1 MLPKKRQRE
10 RSGIERA
17 PKRDWPKHRAF
28 VRRHQCCAPGCEDGP
43 IECAH
48 VRLGGNAGTG
58 IKPPD
63 WQTVSLCQFHHRQ
76 QHAIGHIEFDA
87 RYAIDSLKLAREF
100 ALASTD
106 AGMREA
112 MRAEGLL

>member
-17 PKRDWPKHRAF
+17 VKRDWPKHRAF
-28 VRRHQCCAPGCEDGP
+28 VRRHMCCVPGCEQGP

-48 VRLGGNAGTG
+48 VRRGGLGGTA
-58 IKPPD
+58 IKPAD
-63 WQTVSLCQFHHRQ
+63 WSAIALCAEHHRH
-76 QHAIGHIEFDA
+76 QHQIGHVAFDL
-87 RYAIDSLKLAREF
+87 RYAVDSVSLAREF
-100 ALASTD
+100 ALKSTD
-106 AGMREA
+106 AAMREA